1 MCIIDQNKFF
11 SLQKESAK
19 SKAGLPILAT
29 NQQSTGFASFCSLKC
44 SWRGKGGAGA
54 LKESHNNNFMII
66 ITNKIKILIIC
77 IAVVIFTMKIASI
90 M

>member
-1 MCIIDQNKFF
+1 MIKISFF

-44 SWRGKGGAGA
+44 SGRGKGGAGVV
-54 LKESHNNNFMII
+54 KESHNNNFMII
-66 ITNKIKILIIC
+66 ITKKIKILIIY